1 MYPQANRRWTVS
13 GEALGNV
20 MEQDIKHIAEN
31 FNLDGKFIRSEPF
44 GSGHIN
50 DTYELTCEQDGGLIH
65 YILQRIN
72 HEVFKNPPA
81 MMENI
86 RRVTNHIRRKLQ
98 EQHSTLASRQLIV
111 IGTKDG
117 ADFLL
122 DNCGNYWRIYNRIDD
137 AFTYDTIESPEL
149 AYEAARM
156 FGRFAAMLTDLSG
169 PPLHE
174 TIPDFHTTPKRLEA
188 FEEVLRQDPCNRAKD
203 VRPEIDFVHKNT
215 EICDVLL
222 NYVSKGE
229 IPIRITHNDTKINN
243 VLMDEKTHKGVCVI
257 DLDTVMPGLS
267 LYDFGDMVRT
277 ATNPAE
283 EDERDLSKVTMRMP
297 IFEML
302 LKGYAEETHTFLT
315 PAEKKNM
322 AFAGKLITFEQMIRF
337 LADHLAG
344 DIYYKIHREG
354 HNLDRCRTQM
364 KMVQSI
370 IEQEDAMNALADSVF
385 QELS

>member
-1 MYPQANRRWTVS
+1 
-13 GEALGNV
+13 
-20 MEQDIKHIAEN
+20 MEHDIKHIAEK
-31 FNLDGKFIRSEPF
+31 FNLAGKLISSESF

-50 DTYELTCEQDGGLIH
+50 DTYCLTCDHNDSETH

-86 RRVTNHIRRKLQ
+86 RRVTNHIRQKLH
-98 EQHSTLASRQLIV
+98 EQQDKLESRQLVV
-111 IGTKDG
+111 IETKDG
-117 ADFLL
+117 ADFYQ
-122 DNCGNYWRIYNRIDD
+122 DDSGNYWRIYNRIEN

-156 FGRFAAMLTDLSG
+156 FGRFAAMLTDLPG
-169 PPLHE
+169 PPLHD
-174 TIPDFHTTPKRLEA
+174 TIPDFHTTPKR
-188 FEEVLRQDPCNRAKD
+188 FKTFMEVLKDDPCNRAKD
-203 VRPEIDFVHKNT
+203 AGGEIDFVLENAG
-215 EICDVLL
+215 ICDVLL
-222 NYVSKGE
+222 NHVSKSE
-229 IPIRITHNDTKINN
+229 IPIRTTHNDTKINN
-243 VLMDEKTHKGVCVI
+243 VLLDEKSHKGVCVI

-283 EDERDLSKVTMRMP
+283 EDEQDLSKVNMRIS

-302 LKGYAEETHTFLT
+302 FKGFAEETHSFLT
-315 PAEKKNM
+315 PTEKKNM

-344 DIYYKIHREG
+344 DIYYKIHRED

-370 IEQEDAMNALADSVF
+370 ITQQEQMNALAESVF
-385 QELS
+385 KGLSS

>member
-1 MYPQANRRWTVS
+1 
-13 GEALGNV
+13 
-20 MEQDIKHIAEN
+20 MEYDVGSVAAN
-31 FNLDGKFIRSEPF
+31 FNLAGRLIRSESF

-50 DTYELTCEQDGGLIH
+50 DTYDLTCEQDGRQIH

-72 HEVFKNPPA
+72 HQVFKNPPA

-98 EQHSTLASRQLIV
+98 ERQSKLVSRQLVV
-111 IGTKDG
+111 IDTKDG
-117 ADFLL
+117 ADFFQ
-122 DNCGNYWRIYNRIDD
+122 DDRGNYWRLYNEIEN
-137 AFTYDTIESPEL
+137 AVTYDTIESPEL

-156 FGRFAAMLTDLSG
+156 FGRFAAMLTDLPG

-174 TIPDFHTTPKRLEA
+174 TIPDFHATPKRLTT
-188 FEEVLRQDPCNRAKD
+188 FREVLRQDPCNRAKD
-203 VRPEIDFVHKNT
+203 AGAEIDFVLENAGV
-215 EICDVLL
+215 CDVLL
-222 NYVSKGE
+222 NHAGKGE

-243 VLMDEKTHKGVCVI
+243 VLLDEKTHKGVCVI

-302 LKGYAEETHTFLT
+302 LKGFAEETHTFLT
-315 PAEKKNM
+315 PTEKKNLV
-322 AFAGKLITFEQMIRF
+322 FAGKLITFEQMIRF
-337 LADHLAG
+337 GADHLAG

-364 KMVQSI
+364 KIVQSI
-370 IEQEDAMNALADSVF
+370 IAQEEAMNALAESVF
-385 QELS
+385 KELTLTKQE

>member
-1 MYPQANRRWTVS
+1 MEYDVKAIAANFD
-13 GEALGNV
+13 LNGN
-20 MEQDIKHIAEN
+20 
-31 FNLDGKFIRSEPF
+31 LTGSEPF

-50 DTYELTCEQDGGLIH
+50 DTYSLACEQDGGEIH

-72 HEVFKNPPA
+72 HQVFKNPPA

-86 RRVTNHIRRKLQ
+86 RRVTNHIRRKMQ
-98 EQHSTLASRQLIV
+98 EQQNKLASRQLIV
-111 IGTKDG
+111 IAAKDG
-117 ADFLL
+117 SDYFL
-122 DNCGNYWRIYNRIDD
+122 DDRGNYWRIYNRIEN

-156 FGRFAAMLTDLSG
+156 FGRFAALLTDLPG

-174 TIPDFHTTPKRLEA
+174 TIPDFHTTPKRLKTFMEILQ
-188 FEEVLRQDPCNRAKD
+188 EDRYNRAKD
-203 VRPEIDFVHKNT
+203 AGTEIDFVLGNAG
-215 EICDVLL
+215 ICDVLL
-222 NYVSKGE
+222 NHVSKGE
-229 IPIRITHNDTKINN
+229 VPVRTTHNDTKINN
-243 VLMDEKTHKGVCVI
+243 VLLDEKSHKGVCVI

-283 EDERDLSKVTMRMP
+283 EDERDLSKVTMRIP

-302 LKGYAEETHTFLT
+302 LKGFAEETHTFLT
-315 PAEKKNM
+315 PTEKKNLVL
-322 AFAGKLITFEQMIRF
+322 AGKLITFEQMIRF

-370 IEQEDAMNALADSVF
+370 TDQEEAMNALTDSVF
-385 QELS
+385 EELS

>member
-1 MYPQANRRWTVS
+1 
-13 GEALGNV
+13 
-20 MEQDIKHIAEN
+20 MEHDIKHIAEN
-31 FNLDGKFIRSEPF
+31 FNLNGKLIGSESF

-50 DTYELTCEQDGGLIH
+50 DTYCLTCERDPILQKDRKMGTQHDGRQIH

-72 HEVFKNPPA
+72 HQVFKNPPA

-86 RRVTNHIRRKLQ
+86 RRVTNHIHHKLQ
-98 EQHSTLASRQLIV
+98 EQQNKLVSRQLIV
-111 IGTKDG
+111 IETKNG
-117 ADFLL
+117 ADFFL
-122 DNCGNYWRIYNRIDD
+122 DDCGNYWRIYNRIEN
-137 AFTYDTIESPEL
+137 AVTYDILESAEM

-156 FGRFAAMLTDLSG
+156 FGRFAAMLTDLPG
-169 PPLHE
+169 PLLHE
-174 TIPDFHTTPKRLEA
+174 TIPDFHATPKR
-188 FEEVLRQDPCNRAKD
+188 FKNFIEVLRQDPCNRAKD
-203 VRPEIDFVHKNT
+203 AGAEIDFVLENAG
-215 EICDVLL
+215 ICDVLL
-222 NYVSKGE
+222 SHAGKGE

-243 VLMDEKTHKGVCVI
+243 VLLDAKTHEGVCVI

-302 LKGYAEETHTFLT
+302 LKGYAEETHAFLT
-315 PAEKKNM
+315 PTEKKNLV
-322 AFAGKLITFEQMIRF
+322 FAGKLITFEQMIRF
-337 LADHLAG
+337 LGDHLAG

-364 KMVQSI
+364 KMVRSI
-370 IEQEDAMNALADSVF
+370 IAQEEAMNTLADSVF
-385 QELS
+385 DELS

>member
-1 MYPQANRRWTVS
+1 
-13 GEALGNV
+13 
-20 MEQDIKHIAEN
+20 MEYDVKAIAAN
-31 FNLDGKFIRSEPF
+31 FNLDGKLTGSEPF

-50 DTYELTCEQDGGLIH
+50 DTYNLICENDGEQIH

-72 HEVFKNPPA
+72 HQVFKDPPA

-86 RRVTNHIRRKLQ
+86 RRVTSHIYRRLQ
-98 EQHSTLASRQLIV
+98 EQQNKLASRQLIV
-111 IGTKDG
+111 IAAKDG
-117 ADFLL
+117 SDFFL
-122 DNCGNYWRIYNRIDD
+122 DDRGNYWRIYNRIEN
-137 AFTYDTIESPEL
+137 AFTYDTIESPEF

-156 FGRFAAMLTDLSG
+156 FGRFAALLTDLPG

-174 TIPDFHTTPKRLEA
+174 TIPDFHTTPKRLKT
-188 FEEVLRQDPCNRAKD
+188 FMEVFRQDPCNRAKD
-203 VRPEIDFVHKNT
+203 AGAEIDFVLENA
-215 EICDVLL
+215 EICDVLINL
-222 NYVSKGE
+222 AGKGE
-229 IPIRITHNDTKINN
+229 IPVRTTHNDTKINN
-243 VLMDEKTHKGVCVI
+243 VLLDAKTHEGVCVI

-283 EDERDLSKVTMRMP
+283 EDERDLSKATMRMP

-302 LKGYAEETHTFLT
+302 LRGFAEETHTFLT
-315 PAEKKNM
+315 LAEKKNLI
-322 AFAGKLITFEQMIRF
+322 FAGKLITFEQMIRF

-344 DIYYKIHREG
+344 DTYYKIHREN

-370 IEQEDAMNALADSVF
+370 TDQEEQMNALADSVF

>member
-1 MYPQANRRWTVS
+1 MHPQADKKRTVS
-13 GEALGNV
+13 GEALGSV
-20 MEQDIKHIAEN
+20 MERDVKSIAA
-31 FNLDGKFIRSEPF
+31 KFSLAGPLIRSESF

-50 DTYELTCEQDGGLIH
+50 DTYCLTCEQDGGQIH

-72 HEVFKNPPA
+72 HQVFKNPPA

-98 EQHSTLASRQLIV
+98 EQQNKLASRQLIV
-111 IGTKDG
+111 IETKVG
-117 ADFLL
+117 ADSFL
-122 DNCGNYWRIYNRIDD
+122 DDHGNYWRIYNRIEN
-137 AFTYDTIESPEL
+137 AVTYDTIESPEL

-156 FGRFAAMLTDLSG
+156 FGRFAAMLTDLPG

-174 TIPDFHTTPKRLEA
+174 TIPDFHATPKRFKTFL
-188 FEEVLRQDPCNRAKD
+188 EVLGSDPCNRAKD
-203 VRPEIDFVHKNT
+203 VKAEIDFVLENAG
-215 EICDVLL
+215 ICDVLL
-222 NYVSKGE
+222 NHVGKGE
-229 IPIRITHNDTKINN
+229 IPVRVTHNDTKINN
-243 VLMDEKTHKGVCVI
+243 VLLDAKTHEGVCVI

-283 EDERDLSKVTMRMP
+283 EDEPVLSKVTMRMP

-302 LKGYAEETHTFLT
+302 LKGFAEETHAFLT
-315 PAEKKNM
+315 PAEKKNLV
-322 AFAGKLITFEQMIRF
+322 FAGKLITFEQMIRF

-364 KMVQSI
+364 KMVQSMTA
-370 IEQEDAMNALADSVF
+370 QEEAMNALADTVF
-385 QELS
+385 NKLS

>member
-1 MYPQANRRWTVS
+1 
-13 GEALGNV
+13 
-20 MEQDIKHIAEN
+20 MEYDVGSVAAN
-31 FNLDGKFIRSEPF
+31 FNLAGRLIRSESF

-50 DTYELTCEQDGGLIH
+50 DTYDLTCEQDGRQIH

-72 HEVFKNPPA
+72 HQVFKNPPA

-98 EQHSTLASRQLIV
+98 ERQSKLVSRQLVV
-111 IGTKDG
+111 IDTKDG
-117 ADFLL
+117 ADFFQ
-122 DNCGNYWRIYNRIDD
+122 DDRGNYWRLYNEIEN
-137 AFTYDTIESPEL
+137 AVTYDTIESPEL

-156 FGRFAAMLTDLSG
+156 FGRFAAMLTDLPG

-174 TIPDFHTTPKRLEA
+174 TIPDFHATPKRLTT
-188 FEEVLRQDPCNRAKD
+188 FREVLRQDPCNRAKD
-203 VRPEIDFVHKNT
+203 AGAEIDFVLENAGV
-215 EICDVLL
+215 CDVLL
-222 NYVSKGE
+222 NHAGKGE

-243 VLMDEKTHKGVCVI
+243 VLLDEKTHKGVCVI

-302 LKGYAEETHTFLT
+302 LKGFAEETHTFLT
-315 PAEKKNM
+315 PTEKKHM
-322 AFAGKLITFEQMIRF
+322 VFAGKLITFEQMIRF
-337 LADHLAG
+337 GADHLAG

-364 KMVQSI
+364 KIVQSI
-370 IEQEDAMNALADSVF
+370 IAQEEAMNALAESVF
-385 QELS
+385 KELTLTKQE

>member
-1 MYPQANRRWTVS
+1 
-13 GEALGNV
+13 
-20 MEQDIKHIAEN
+20 MEHDAGSVAAN
-31 FNLDGKFIRSEPF
+31 FNLAGRLIWIESF

-50 DTYELTCEQDGGLIH
+50 DTYCLTCGQDDRQIH

-72 HEVFKNPPA
+72 HQVFKNPPA

-98 EQHSTLASRQLIV
+98 EQQNKLVSRQLVV
-111 IGTKDG
+111 INTKDG
-117 ADFLL
+117 ADFFM
-122 DNCGNYWRIYNRIDD
+122 DDRGNYWRVYNRIEN
-137 AFTYDTIESPEL
+137 AITYDTIESPEL

-156 FGRFAAMLTDLSG
+156 FGRFAAMLTDLPG

-174 TIPDFHTTPKRLEA
+174 TIPDFHATPKRLTT
-188 FEEVLRQDPCNRAKD
+188 FREVLRQDPRNRAKD
-203 VRPEIDFVHKNT
+203 AGAEIDFVLQNAG
-215 EICDVLL
+215 ICDVLL
-222 NYVSKGE
+222 NHAGKGE
-229 IPIRITHNDTKINN
+229 IPVRITHNDTKINN
-243 VLMDEKTHKGVCVI
+243 VLLDEKTHKGVCVI

-283 EDERDLSKVTMRMP
+283 EDQRDLSKVTMRMP
-297 IFEML
+297 IFEIL
-302 LKGYAEETHTFLT
+302 LKGFAEETHTFLT
-315 PAEKKNM
+315 PAEKKNLV
-322 AFAGKLITFEQMIRF
+322 FAGKLITFEQMIRF

-364 KMVQSI
+364 KMVRSI
-370 IEQEDAMNALADSVF
+370 IAQEEAMNALADSVF
-385 QELS
+385 EELSR

>member
-1 MYPQANRRWTVS
+1 
-13 GEALGNV
+13 
-20 MEQDIKHIAEN
+20 MEHDIKKIAEN
-31 FNLDGKFIRSEPF
+31 FNIDGKLIQSESF

-50 DTYELTCEQDGGLIH
+50 DTYCLTCEKDSSEIH

-72 HEVFKNPPA
+72 HQVFKNPPA

-86 RRVTNHIRRKLQ
+86 RRVTDHIRQKLQ
-98 EQHSTLASRQLIV
+98 EQQNKLASRQLVV
-111 IGTKDG
+111 IDTKDG
-117 ADFLL
+117 ADFYR
-122 DNCGNYWRIYNRIDD
+122 DDQGNYWRLYNRIEN
-137 AFTYDTIESPEL
+137 AITYDTIESPEL

-156 FGRFAAMLTDLSG
+156 FGRFAAMLTDLPG

-174 TIPDFHTTPKRLEA
+174 TIVDFHATPKR
-188 FEEVLRQDPCNRAKD
+188 FKTFTEVLRQDPCNRVKD
-203 VRPEIDFVHKNT
+203 AGAEIDFVLQNAG
-215 EICDVLL
+215 ICDVLL
-222 NYVSKGE
+222 NHVEKGE
-229 IPIRITHNDTKINN
+229 IPVRVTHNDTKINN
-243 VLMDEKTHKGVCVI
+243 VLLDEKTYEGVCVI

-283 EDERDLSKVTMRMP
+283 EDERDLSKVTMRLS

-302 LKGYAEETHTFLT
+302 LKGFAEETHTFLT
-315 PAEKKNM
+315 PAEKNNLV
-322 AFAGKLITFEQMIRF
+322 FSGKLITFEQMIRF

-370 IEQEDAMNALADSVF
+370 TAQQEAMNALAGSVF
-385 QELS
+385 KEIP

>member
-1 MYPQANRRWTVS
+1 
-13 GEALGNV
+13 
-20 MEQDIKHIAEN
+20 MEYDAGAVAAN
-31 FNLDGKFIRSEPF
+31 FNLASRLIRSESF

-50 DTYELTCEQDGGLIH
+50 DTYCLTCEQDNRRIH

-72 HEVFKNPPA
+72 HQVFKNPPA

-86 RRVTNHIRRKLQ
+86 RRVTSHIRRKLQ
-98 EQHSTLASRQLIV
+98 EQQNKLASRQLVV
-111 IGTKDG
+111 IDTKDG
-117 ADFLL
+117 TDFYR
-122 DNCGNYWRIYNRIDD
+122 DERGNYWRLYNRIEN
-137 AFTYDTIESPEL
+137 AITYDTIESPEL

-156 FGRFAAMLTDLSG
+156 FGRFAAMLTDLPG

-174 TIPDFHTTPKRLEA
+174 TIPDFHATPKR
-188 FEEVLRQDPCNRAKD
+188 FKTFVEVLQQDPCNRAKN
-203 VRPEIDFVHKNT
+203 VTAEIDFVLENAG
-215 EICDVLL
+215 ICDVLL
-222 NYVSKGE
+222 NLAGKGE
-229 IPIRITHNDTKINN
+229 IPVRITHNDTKINN
-243 VLMDEKTHKGVCVI
+243 VLLDEKTHKGVCVI

-302 LKGYAEETHTFLT
+302 LKGFAEETHAFLT
-315 PAEKKNM
+315 PTEKKNLV
-322 AFAGKLITFEQMIRF
+322 FAGKLITFEQMIRF
-337 LADHLAG
+337 IADHLAG
-344 DIYYKIHREG
+344 DVYYKIHREG

-370 IEQEDAMNALADSVF
+370 IAKEEQMNALADSVF
-385 QELS
+385 QELILTKQG

>member
-1 MYPQANRRWTVS
+1 
-13 GEALGNV
+13 
-20 MEQDIKHIAEN
+20 MEHDIKHIAEN
-31 FNLDGKFIRSEPF
+31 FNLDGKLIRYESF

-50 DTYELTCEQDGGLIH
+50 DTYCLTCDHNGSETH

-72 HEVFKNPPA
+72 HEVFNNPPA

-86 RRVTNHIRRKLQ
+86 RRVTSHIRRKLQ
-98 EQHSTLASRQLIV
+98 EQHNKLASRQLVV
-111 IGTKDG
+111 IETNDG
-117 ADFLL
+117 ADYFL
-122 DNCGNYWRIYNRIDD
+122 DDCGNYWRIYNRIEN

-156 FGRFAAMLTDLSG
+156 FGRFAAMLTDLPG
-169 PPLHE
+169 QPLHE
-174 TIPDFHTTPKRLEA
+174 TIVDFHTTPKRLKT
-188 FEEVLRQDPCNRAKD
+188 FMEVLQEDTCNRAKD
-203 VRPEIDFVHKNT
+203 AGTEIYFVLDNAG
-215 EICDVLL
+215 ICDVLL
-222 NYVSKGE
+222 NHVNSGE
-229 IPIRITHNDTKINN
+229 IPIRTTHNDTKINN
-243 VLMDEKTHKGVCVI
+243 VLLDAKTHEGVCVI

-302 LKGYAEETHTFLT
+302 LKGFAEETHSFLT
-315 PAEKKNM
+315 PTEKKNM
-322 AFAGKLITFEQMIRF
+322 VFAGKLITFEQMIRF

-344 DIYYKIHREG
+344 DIYYKIHRKD

-370 IEQEDAMNALADSVF
+370 TGQEEEMNTLADSVF
-385 QELS
+385 KELTLTKKY

>member
-1 MYPQANRRWTVS
+1 
-13 GEALGNV
+13 
-20 MEQDIKHIAEN
+20 MEYDVKAIAEN
-31 FNLDGKFIRSEPF
+31 FNLEGKLTGSEPF

-50 DTYELTCEQDGGLIH
+50 DTYSLTCEQDGRQLH

-72 HEVFKNPPA
+72 HRVFKNPPA

-86 RRVTNHIRRKLQ
+86 RRVTSHIRRKMQ
-98 EQHSTLASRQLIV
+98 ERKDKLAPRQLVV
-111 IGTKDG
+111 IAAKDG
-117 ADFLL
+117 SDFFL
-122 DNCGNYWRIYNRIDD
+122 DDRGNYWRIYNRIEN

-156 FGRFAAMLTDLSG
+156 FGRFAALLTDLPG

-174 TIPDFHTTPKRLEA
+174 TIVDFHTTPKRFKA
-188 FEEVLRQDPCNRAKD
+188 FMEVLQQDPCNRAKD
-203 VRPEIDFVHKNT
+203 AGAEIDFVLENAG
-215 EICDVLL
+215 ICDVLTNL
-222 NYVSKGE
+222 AGSGE
-229 IPIRITHNDTKINN
+229 IRIRTTHNDTKINN
-243 VLMDEKTHKGVCVI
+243 VLLDAKTHEGVCVI

-302 LKGYAEETHTFLT
+302 LKGFAEETHTFLR
-315 PAEKKNM
+315 PAEKKNLV
-322 AFAGKLITFEQMIRF
+322 FAGKLITFEQMIRF

-344 DIYYKIHREG
+344 DAYYKIHREN
-354 HNLDRCRTQM
+354 HNLDRSRTQM

-370 IEQEDAMNALADSVF
+370 TAQQEQMNALAASVF

>member
-1 MYPQANRRWTVS
+1 
-13 GEALGNV
+13 
-20 MEQDIKHIAEN
+20 MEHDVKHIAEK
-31 FNLDGKFIRSEPF
+31 FKLDGKLLRYGFF

-50 DTYELTCEQDGGLIH
+50 DTYCLTCEKDGRQIQ

-72 HEVFKNPPA
+72 HEVFKNPPE

-86 RRVTNHIRRKLQ
+86 RRVTNHIRAKLQ
-98 EQHSTLASRQLIV
+98 QQQNKLASRQLIV
-111 IGTKDG
+111 IETKAGD
-117 ADFLL
+117 DYFR
-122 DNCGNYWRIYNRIDD
+122 DDRGNYWRVYNRIEN
-137 AFTYDTIESPEL
+137 AVTYDTIESPEL
-149 AYEAARM
+149 ACEAARM
-156 FGRFAAMLTDLSG
+156 FGRFAAMLTDLPG
-169 PPLHE
+169 PSLHE
-174 TIPDFHTTPKRLEA
+174 TIPDFHNTPKRFEA

-203 VRPEIDFVHKNT
+203 VRPEIDFVHKNAG
-215 EICDVLL
+215 ICDILL

-243 VLMDEKTHKGVCVI
+243 VLLDAQTHEGVCVI

-283 EDERDLSKVTMRMP
+283 EDERDLSIVTMRMNL
-297 IFEML
+297 FEML
-302 LKGYAEETHTFLT
+302 LRGFAEETHTFLT
-315 PAEKKNM
+315 PVEKKNL

-370 IEQEDAMNALADSVF
+370 TDQEEVMNALADF
-385 QELS
+385 IFEELSG

>member
-1 MYPQANRRWTVS
+1 
-13 GEALGNV
+13 
-20 MEQDIKHIAEN
+20 MEYEIKAIAEK
-31 FNLDGKFIRSEPF
+31 FNLDGNLTGSKPF

-50 DTYELTCEQDGGLIH
+50 DTYSLTCEKDGKQRH
-65 YILQRIN
+65 YILQQIN
-72 HEVFKNPPA
+72 HHVFKNPPT

-86 RRVTNHIRRKLQ
+86 RRVTGHICRKLQ
-98 EQHSTLASRQLIV
+98 EQQNQLASRQLIV
-111 IGTKDG
+111 IATKDG
-117 ADFLL
+117 SDFFL
-122 DNCGNYWRIYNRIDD
+122 DDRGNYWRVYNRIEN

-156 FGRFAAMLTDLSG
+156 FGRFAALLTDLPG

-174 TIPDFHTTPKRLEA
+174 TIPDFHTTPKRLKT
-188 FEEVLRQDPCNRAKD
+188 FMEVLGTDPCNRAKD
-203 VRPEIDFVHKNT
+203 AGAEINFVLENAV
-215 EICDVLL
+215 ICDVLL
-222 NYVSKGE
+222 NLTGKGE
-229 IPIRITHNDTKINN
+229 IPIRTTHNDTKINN
-243 VLMDEKTHKGVCVI
+243 VLLDAETHEGVCVI

-277 ATNPAE
+277 ATNPTE
-283 EDERDLSKVTMRMP
+283 EDDRDLSKVTMRMP

-302 LKGYAEETHTFLT
+302 LKGFAEETHKFLT

-322 AFAGKLITFEQMIRF
+322 AFTGKLITFEQMIRF

-344 DIYYKIHREG
+344 DVYYKIHREG

-370 IEQEDAMNALADSVF
+370 TAQEEAMNALADSVF
-385 QELS
+385 EELS

>member
-1 MYPQANRRWTVS
+1 
-13 GEALGNV
+13 
-20 MEQDIKHIAEN
+20 MEHDIIHKAQN
-31 FNLDGKFIRSEPF
+31 FDLHGKLIRYESF

-50 DTYELTCEQDGGLIH
+50 DTYCLTCDNNGSETN

-98 EQHSTLASRQLIV
+98 EQQDKLASRQLVV
-111 IGTKDG
+111 IDTKDG
-117 ADFLL
+117 ADFYR
-122 DNCGNYWRIYNRIDD
+122 DDGGNYWRIYNRIEN
-137 AFTYDTIESPEL
+137 AFTYDTIESTEL

-156 FGRFAAMLTDLSG
+156 FGRFAAMLTDLPD

-174 TIPDFHTTPKRLEA
+174 TIPDFHTTPKRFKA
-188 FEEVLRQDPCNRAKD
+188 FQKVLRQDPCNRAKD
-203 VRPEIDFVHKNT
+203 AGAEIDFVLENAG
-215 EICDVLL
+215 ICDVLINL
-222 NYVSKGE
+222 AGKGE
-229 IPIRITHNDTKINN
+229 ITIRTTHNDTKINN
-243 VLMDEKTHKGVCVI
+243 VLLDAKTHEGVCVI

-283 EDERDLSKVTMRMP
+283 EDERDLSKVTMRML

-302 LKGYAEETHTFLT
+302 LKGFAKETHKFLT
-315 PAEKKNM
+315 PTEKKNM

-370 IEQEDAMNALADSVF
+370 TAQEEAMNDLVESVF
-385 QELS
+385 KGLSS

>member
-1 MYPQANRRWTVS
+1 
-13 GEALGNV
+13 
-20 MEQDIKHIAEN
+20 MEYDVGAIAAN
-31 FNLDGKFIRSEPF
+31 FNLAGRLIRSESF

-50 DTYELTCEQDGGLIH
+50 DTYCLTCEKDGRQIH

-72 HEVFKNPPA
+72 HQVFKNPPA

-98 EQHSTLASRQLIV
+98 EQQNKLASRQLIV
-111 IGTKDG
+111 IDTKDG
-117 ADFLL
+117 ADFYQ
-122 DNCGNYWRIYNRIDD
+122 DNRGNYWRVYNRIEN
-137 AFTYDTIESPEL
+137 AITYDTIESPEL

-156 FGRFAAMLTDLSG
+156 FGRFAAFLTDLPG
-169 PPLHE
+169 PTLHE
-174 TIPDFHTTPKRLEA
+174 TIPDFHTTPKR
-188 FEEVLRQDPCNRAKD
+188 FKTFREVLRQDPCNRAKNAGA
-203 VRPEIDFVHKNT
+203 EIDFVLQNAG
-215 EICDVLL
+215 ICDVLL
-222 NYVSKGE
+222 NHAGKGE
-229 IPIRITHNDTKINN
+229 IPVRITHNDTKINN
-243 VLMDEKTHKGVCVI
+243 VLLDEKTHKGVCVI

-283 EDERDLSKVTMRMP
+283 EDERDLSKVSMRMP

-302 LKGYAEETHTFLT
+302 LKGFAEEIHEFLT
-315 PAEKKNM
+315 PTEKKHM
-322 AFAGKLITFEQMIRF
+322 SFAGKLITFEQMIRF

-364 KMVQSI
+364 KMVRSI
-370 IEQEDAMNALADSVF
+370 TDQEEQMNALAESVF
-385 QELS
+385 KELTLTKQD

>member
-1 MYPQANRRWTVS
+1 
-13 GEALGNV
+13 
-20 MEQDIKHIAEN
+20 MEHDIKYIAEN
-31 FNLDGKFIRSEPF
+31 FNLNGKLIQSESF

-50 DTYELTCEQDGGLIH
+50 DTYCLTCEQDGRQIH

-72 HEVFKNPPA
+72 HHVFKKPPA

-98 EQHSTLASRQLIV
+98 EQQNKLVSRQLIV
-111 IGTKDG
+111 IETKNG
-117 ADFLL
+117 ADFFL
-122 DNCGNYWRIYNRIDD
+122 DDRGNYWRIYNRIEN
-137 AFTYDTIESPEL
+137 AVTYDTLDSAEM

-156 FGRFAAMLTDLSG
+156 FGRFAALLTDLPG

-174 TIPDFHTTPKRLEA
+174 TIPDFHATPKR
-188 FEEVLRQDPCNRAKD
+188 FKTFVEVLQQDPCNRAKN
-203 VRPEIDFVHKNT
+203 VEAEIDFVLENAG
-215 EICDVLL
+215 ICDVLL
-222 NYVSKGE
+222 NHAGKGE
-229 IPIRITHNDTKINN
+229 IPVRITHNDTKINN
-243 VLMDEKTHKGVCVI
+243 VLLDEKTHEGVCVI

-302 LKGYAEETHTFLT
+302 LKGFAEETHAFLT
-315 PAEKKNM
+315 PTEKKNLV
-322 AFAGKLITFEQMIRF
+322 FAGKLITFEQMIRF

-364 KMVQSI
+364 KMVRSI
-370 IEQEDAMNALADSVF
+370 IAQEEAMNALADSVF